1 MSKTIIVTGASRGI
15 GAAIARGAGARGWR
29 VCVNYNSSP
38 EKAGDVAKSV
48 EEAGGEA
55 FTIKANQGVEGELM
69 AMYEAVD
76 KRWGAP
82 DGVCNNAGIDH
93 EAVFAD
99 ATWDNYLRVFNVNI
113 LGLMASCR
121 EAVRRMSTARGGT
134 GGSIVNIGSI
144 SARPGGL
151 PGDVIYTATKG
162 AVDSFTLGLAKEV
175 GPEGIRVS
183 CVRPGV
189 IETDIFSGNEF
200 GLEQVKELVKKLAP
214 MQRIGQPEEIAAMAL
229 FLLSDEASYC
239 TGMTYDVSGG
249 R

>member
-1 MSKTIIVTGASRGI
+1 MTKTVIVTGASRGI
-15 GAAIARGAGARGWR
+15 GAAIAKGAGARGWR
-29 VCVNYNSSP
+29 VCVNYNGSP
-38 EKAGDVAKSV
+38 DKAGEVAKAV
-48 EEAGGEA
+48 EAAGGEA
-55 FTIKANQGVEGELM
+55 FTFKASQGVESELV

-76 KRWGAP
+76 KRWGAL

-93 EAVFAD
+93 EAVFAE
-99 ATWDNYLRVFNVNI
+99 TSWDDYLKVFNVNI

-121 EAVRRMSTARGGT
+121 EAVKRMSTERGGK

-144 SARPGGL
+144 SARTGGL

-175 GPEGIRVS
+175 GPEGVRVT

-200 GLEQVKELVKKLAP
+200 GLEAVKELAQKNSPL
-214 MQRIGQPEEIAAMAL
+214 QRIGQPHEVAAMAL
-229 FLLSDEASYC
+229 FLLSDEASFC
-239 TGMTYDVSGG
+239 TGMTYDVNGG

>member
-1 MSKTIIVTGASRGI
+1 MTKTIIVTGASRGI
-15 GAAIARGAGARGWR
+15 GAAIAKGAGARGWR
-29 VCVNYNSSP
+29 VCVNYNGSP
-38 EKAGDVAKSV
+38 DKAEAVAKAI
-48 EEAGGEA
+48 EAAGGEA
-55 FTIKANQGVEGELM
+55 FTFKANQGVEGELV

-99 ATWDNYLRVFNVNI
+99 TTWDAYLKVFDVNI

-121 EAVRRMSTARGGT
+121 EAVRRMSTARGGR

-144 SARPGGL
+144 SARTGGL

-162 AVDSFTLGLAKEV
+162 AVDAFTLGLAKEV
-175 GPEGIRVS
+175 GPDGIRVT

-200 GLEQVKELVKKLAP
+200 GLDKVKELAKNNSP
-214 MQRIGQPEEIAAMAL
+214 MRRIGQPQEVAAMAL
-229 FLLSDEASYC
+229 FLLSDEASFC
-239 TGMTYDVSGG
+239 TGMTYDVNGG